1 MNQENDIIA
10 APDIFEE
17 DYVPEQLPGREAHL
31 KEIQFCI
38 SPLLR
43 NRKPINLFLYG
54 RPGTGKTSAARLIL
68 NKLEKESRATGIYLN
83 CWERGTLYSVLDK
96 LVEELR
102 ILGAE
107 KPDASLKLRRI
118 ERVAE
123 KTPLVVV
130 LDEIDQL
137 SPKERNS
144 ILYNLG
150 LLKNVCL
157 ICICNTRYFLFSLD
171 GRIKSRLSPKQ
182 LAFSRYSADDLA
194 YILTQRAELSLLP
207 QAWSPRILKRIAE
220 LADGD
225 VRVAIQTLKNA
236 AYYAENEP
244 SPKISENHVKR
255 GWNDARVIKKTYLL
269 NKLTDHHRIL
279 YKMIKKERE
288 TTSRKLWD
296 CYLAYCELKKLKPIA
311 PRTYSE
317 YINKLRDLGLIRI
330 DRARV
335 KGKVRALKI
344 AGD

>member
-1 MNQENDIIA
+1 MNNENEVIA
-10 APDIFEE
+10 APDIFDE
-17 DYVPEQLPGREAHL
+17 DYVPEHLPGREAHI

-54 RPGTGKTSAARLIL
+54 RPGTGKTSVARFIL
-68 NKLEKESRATGIYLN
+68 SRLQKESRATGIYIN
-83 CWERGTLYSVLDK
+83 CWERGTLYSILDK

-107 KPDASLKLRRI
+107 KPDTSFKLRRI

-123 KTPLVVV
+123 KTPLVIV
-130 LDEIDQL
+130 LDEIDQP

-157 ICICNTRYFLFSLD
+157 VCVCNTRYFLFSLN
-171 GRIKSRLSPKQ
+171 GRIKSRLNPKQ
-182 LAFSRYSADDLA
+182 LAFLRYSADDLA
-194 YILTQRAELSLLP
+194 YILTQRAELSLLA
-207 QAWSPRILKRIAE
+207 QAWDPKILRRIAE

-236 AYYAENEP
+236 AYYAENES
-244 SPKISENHVKR
+244 SPKIGEEHIKK
-255 GWNDARVIKKTYLL
+255 GWNDARIIKKTYLL
-269 NKLTDHHRIL
+269 NKLTEHHKIL
-279 YKMIKKERE
+279 YKLIKKERE
-288 TTSRKLWD
+288 TTSGKLLD
-296 CYLAYCELKKLKPIA
+296 YYLSYCQVKKLKPVA

-317 YINKLRDLGLIRI
+317 YINKLGDLGLVRI

-335 KGKVRALKI
+335 KGKVRALKLQE
-344 AGD
+344 